1 MEDSEESQQWEL
13 YMQVLRMEQN
23 DSQGTILFALT
34 YTSVIK
40 LFPPMV
46 ILPAKDLLL
55 PLAATHL
62 CWVLSEASL
71 HLCLWWTTEVA
82 RQIFQSSDFRAI

>member
-1 MEDSEESQQWEL
+1 
-13 YMQVLRMEQN
+13 MQVLRMEQN

-40 LFPPMV
+40 LLLSMV

-55 PLAATHL
+55 PLAATYL
-62 CWVLSEASL
+62 C
-71 HLCLWWTTEVA
+71 
-82 RQIFQSSDFRAI
+82 